1 MGKDEKPGG
10 GIDFGV
16 AVGEVQGEKKRSRG
30 RPGKLPWEK
39 KPASGAVRSPGK
51 KKPAARKSAGQ
62 GQASLSSTNNYLENN
77 NNVLICS
84 EEFKE
89 LFKNDNA
96 DFTSARAL
104 GEQLTVKELKF
115 LEFYLAGEG
124 DRIKSMKL
132 AGYDG
137 LSDSMLWYLSR
148 KIVEKYEAGG
158 GVGPKVLRAVALGEL
173 KIAKL
178 LKSLA
183 ETAKSDLVRLEAL
196 KFAANCL
203 GMSKP
208 DETYQGFSIVFNPP
222 GAGSAADKPVEAAP
236 AVPVQV
242 KALQITR

>member
-1 MGKDEKPGG
+1 VGKGKNGV
-10 GIDFGV
+10 DFGV
-16 AVGEVQGEKKRSRG
+16 AVGEVQGEKKQGRG
-30 RPGKLPWEK
+30 RPIKLPWEK
-39 KPASGAVRSPGK
+39 KPARGAARSPAK
-51 KKPAARKSAGQ
+51 KKPAAGKLSGKDKAG
-62 GQASLSSTNNYLENN
+62 LSITNNYLENN
-77 NNVLICS
+77 NVNICS

-89 LFKNDNA
+89 LIKNDNP
-96 DFTSARAL
+96 DFNSARAL

-115 LEFYLAGEG
+115 LEIYLSGEG
-124 DRIKSMKL
+124 DRIQSMKL

-137 LSDSMLWYLSR
+137 LSDSMLYLISR

-158 GVGPKVLRAVALGEL
+158 GVGPKVLRAVGLGEL

-178 LKSLA
+178 LKSIA

-208 DETYQGFSIVFNPP
+208 DETFQGFSIVFNPP
-222 GAGSAADKPVEAAP
+222 AGGSAADKPVEAAP

>member
-1 MGKDEKPGG
+1 VGKDEKPGG
-10 GIDFGV
+10 GVDFGV
-16 AVGEVQGEKKRSRG
+16 AVGDVQGEKKKGRG
-30 RPGKLPWEK
+30 RPSKLPWEK
-39 KPASGAVRSPGK
+39 KPARSTAAP

-62 GQASLSSTNNYLENN
+62 GQPGLSSTNNYLEINN
-77 NNVLICS
+77 GIICS
-84 EEFKE
+84 DEFKE

-96 DFTSARAL
+96 DFNSARAL

-115 LEFYLAGEG
+115 LEIYLSGEA
-124 DRIKSMKL
+124 DRLKAMKL

-137 LSDSMLWYLSR
+137 LSDSMLYLISR

-158 GVGPKVLRAVALGEL
+158 GVGPKVLRAVGLGEL

-222 GAGSAADKPVEAAP
+222 AGESAADKPVEAAP
-236 AVPVQV
+236 AVPVKV
-242 KALQITR
+242 KAVQITR